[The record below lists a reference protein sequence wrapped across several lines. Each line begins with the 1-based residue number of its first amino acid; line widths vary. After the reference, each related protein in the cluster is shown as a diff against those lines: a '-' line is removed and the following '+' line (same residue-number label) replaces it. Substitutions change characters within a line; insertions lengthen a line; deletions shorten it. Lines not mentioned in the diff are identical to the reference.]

1 MFATTDAQSASPNS
15 SPDPS
20 PSATTTTATDTIA
33 TTTISSVVT
42 GPSTIPIP
50 VPSPSATATVLPP
63 GTRELQDGQIVADK
77 VSQGQLQTYHFSI
90 AQSRGLPVRRQ
101 LERIIFYPGP
111 NNNNNGILKKRQATS
126 SQPSSTAATATSSAV
141 TTTTRPIAAT
151 IPSPFPNG
159 TYAVFISV
167 STCSAPQTSTGDACS
182 LVMYVSTST
191 SNPLPGPGQGSNVQM
206 LTGEGG
212 MIQFTAYTDKDV
224 FFSLQAAPQE
234 NCPGNNGAWAVEV
247 GASSQGFV
255 QDYQSSQGLILDD
268 TDNTNASFLTHNFT
282 AVPTF
287 KVYLINGTT
296 FPTSLYRS
304 LCAIE
309 TIQPMPL
316 TKTNMVVTQTN
327 RTSNLDGSMGRLI
340 LPPEPTFE
348 QYGQRFQ
355 VLIQL
360 LTPGSSY
367 IAFFVTD
374 VLNQAGAEVMYAMT
388 PFKTK
393 SSNNCMLITD
403 LPFCHEVAYAVPVT
417 PGLTSA
423 SYQEVRTDYDNF
435 ASNLMD
441 NFNKVLAQFDCSKPE
456 YSLIRN
462 CTDCTRAY
470 RRWLCSVSIPRCTDL
485 DAVYDPQNIGY
496 IDPSSVDLSQN
507 PYLIDRTNGPVVV
520 QRDTNSS
527 RGAIN
532 QLSQLPSLN
541 PGNYSEVLPCVDLCY
556 DVVQSCPNFL
566 GFACPY
572 KNMAGNYAKMN
583 SVGFQCNGLGLVAIP
598 SGATSLV
605 VGGGVVMVML
615 QVAVSMI
622 FAIL

>member
-1 MFATTDAQSASPNS
+1 MFATTTAASQSASSNPS
-15 SPDPS
+15 SPSPGPS
-20 PSATTTTATDTIA
+20 PSTATTTV
-33 TTTISSVVT
+33 TTTSTIISSAVS

-50 VPSPSATATVLPP
+50 VPSPPAPAPVLPP
-63 GTRELQDGQIVADK
+63 GTRELRDSQVVADK
-77 VSQGQLQTYHFSI
+77 VSQGQLQTYHFAI
-90 AQSRGLPVRRQ
+90 AQGQSLPVRRQ
-101 LERIIFYPGP
+101 LERIIFHPGP
-111 NNNNNGILKKRQATS
+111 NNNNNYGALNKRQAIS
-126 SQPSSTAATATSSAV
+126 PQPSSTTTTGTPTASAV
-141 TTTTRPIAAT
+141 TTTTRTIAPAV
-151 IPSPFPNG
+151 PSPFPNG

-182 LVMYVSTST
+182 LVMYVSTSA
-191 SNPLPGPGQGSNVQM
+191 SYPLPGPGQGPSVQM
-206 LTGEGG
+206 ITGQGG
-212 MIQFTAYTDKDV
+212 LIQFTAYTDKDI
-224 FFSLQAAPQE
+224 FFSLQATPQG
-234 NCPGNNGAWAVEV
+234 NCAGNNGGWAVEV

-268 TDNTNASFLTHNFT
+268 TDDTNASFLTHNFT

-287 KVYLINGTT
+287 KVYLINSTAL
-296 FPTSLYRS
+296 PTYLSRS

-309 TIQPMPL
+309 TLQPIPL

-348 QYGQRFQ
+348 QYGQRRQ
-355 VLIQL
+355 VLIQS
-360 LTPGSSY
+360 LTPGSTY
-367 IAFFVTD
+367 TAFFVTD

-393 SSNNCMLITD
+393 RDDNCMLITD

-417 PGLTSA
+417 PGTTAA

-441 NFNKVLAQFDCSKPE
+441 NFNKVLSQFDCSQPG

-485 DAVYDPQNIGY
+485 DDVNDPQNIGY
-496 IDPSSVDLSQN
+496 IGPASADLSQN
-507 PYLIDRTNGPVVV
+507 PYLIDRTQGPVVV

-541 PGNYSEVLPCVDLCY
+541 PGNYSE
-556 DVVQSCPNFL
+556 
-566 GFACPY
+566 
-572 KNMAGNYAKMN
+572 
-583 SVGFQCNGLGLVAIP
+583 
-598 SGATSLV
+598 
-605 VGGGVVMVML
+605 
-615 QVAVSMI
+615 
-622 FAIL
+622 